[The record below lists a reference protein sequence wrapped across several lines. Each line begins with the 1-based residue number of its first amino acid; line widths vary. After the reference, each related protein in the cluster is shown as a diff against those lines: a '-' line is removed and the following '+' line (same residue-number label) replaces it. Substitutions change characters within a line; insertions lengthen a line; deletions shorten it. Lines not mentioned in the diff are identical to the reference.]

1 MPTRNQHSY
10 TDPDLRAK
18 LKDEIMKGD
27 KGGKPGQWSARK
39 SQLLAHEYEAK
50 GGGYKGDKS
59 EEAKSLDKW
68 TEEKWGTK
76 DGEKAER
83 NGETHRY
90 LPKAAWDALSPE
102 EKKATDR
109 KKVEGSKSGEQH
121 VANTAKAKAARKKA
135 GA

>member
-1 MPTRNQHSY
+1 MAARNQHSY

-50 GGGYKGDKS
+50 GGGYKGEKS
-59 EEAKSLDKW
+59 EGAKSLDKW
-68 TEEKWGTK
+68 TDEKWTTK
-76 DGEKAER
+76 DGKKAER
-83 NGETHRY
+83 DGETHRY
-90 LPKAAWDALSPE
+90 LPKEAWDALSPE

-109 KKVEGSKSGEQH
+109 KKVAASKKGEQY
-121 VANTAKAKAARKKA
+121 VANTNEAKAARKKA
-135 GA
+135 EE